1 MLIGI
6 TGQKF
11 SGKSTVAA
19 MLANEFYKANGY
31 RAIWDI
37 DSFARPL
44 KEIVCSLS
52 GCTMEQLEDY
62 DFKENEVVPEH
73 LWAFCANEK
82 HNYRSLLQGMG
93 DYLRSKNPNIFID
106 SILVGD
112 TANLIISDVRFPNEA
127 KAIRDRGG
135 LIVKIVRDGVVS
147 KDTHSSEKNVEN
159 IAGNIIVFNDGS
171 LEHLKAMVDMLAKL
185 IITNDINPYIIK
197 EIHIEYTE

>member
-1 MLIGI
+1 MIIAI
-6 TGQKF
+6 TGHKY
-11 SGKSTVAA
+11 SGKSTVAK
-19 MLANEFYKANGY
+19 MLSEMLGLKV
-31 RAIWDI
+31 

-62 DFKENEVVPEH
+62 DFKENEVVPKH

-112 TANLIISDVRFPNEA
+112 TSNLIISDCRFPNEA
-127 KAIRDRGG
+127 KAIKTGG
-135 LIVKIVRDGVVS
+135 GIVIKIVRPDAKAEDS
-147 KDTHSSEKNVEN
+147 HQSENRIDE
-159 IAGNIIVFNDGS
+159 IDADYTLFNDTTLDILVLNVDS
-171 LEHLKAMVDMLAKL
+171 LVRLLRANNK
-185 IITNDINPYIIK
+185 I
-197 EIHIEYTE
+197 